1 VKSVADH
8 GSLENNQAGRAQVV
22 IIFQDR
28 RQAGLA
34 LAQVLRDELEEELT
48 AGDTI
53 VLGLPRGGVPVAFE
67 IAHGLHLPLDV
78 FVVRK
83 LGVPGQEE
91 LAMGAI
97 ASGGMVVLQSEV
109 IAAFSIR
116 KEAIDAVIARERLE
130 IDRRQAAYRDG
141 RSPARLNGQAVIL
154 VDDGLAT
161 GSTMT
166 AAVRAL
172 RPVARRVLVAVPVA
186 AQGTRDELRREAD
199 RVICLE
205 TPDPFHAV
213 GEFYRNFDQTT
224 DDEVRAVLTQ
234 ARTGCHAV

>member
-1 VKSVADH
+1 M
-8 GSLENNQAGRAQVV
+8 V

-34 LAQVLRDELEEELT
+34 LAQVLRDELHDELS
-48 AGDTI
+48 AGDAI

-97 ASGGMVVLQSEV
+97 ASGGMVVLQSDV
-109 IAAFSIR
+109 IAAFSIQQ
-116 KEAIDAVIARERLE
+116 ETVDAVVARERLE
-130 IDRRQAAYRDG
+130 IVRREAAYRDG
-141 RSPARLNGQAVIL
+141 RPPARLQGRAAIL

-161 GSTMT
+161 GATMT

-172 RPVARRVLVAVPVA
+172 RPVTRRILVAVPVA
-186 AQGTRDELRREAD
+186 ATSTRDELRREAD
-199 RVICLE
+199 QVVCLE
-205 TPDPFHAV
+205 TPEPFHAV

-224 DDEVRAVLTQ
+224 DAEVRVLLVQ
-234 ARTGCHAV
+234 ARDSRHVA